1 MILGSV
7 NVNREA
13 IIQIAV
19 LGDRKQVKSVRSVID
34 TGYTGDLM
42 LPREIVNELGLT
54 LRGIQDAI
62 LGDGSLKM
70 FEMYA
75 GSVIWDGQVRRV
87 EVNASETESLVGMGL
102 LEDYKLE
109 IEGKYGGMVKI
120 TALL

>member
-1 MILGSV
+1 MILGNV
-7 NVNREA
+7 NANREA

-19 LGDRKQVKSVRSVID
+19 LGDRRQVRSVRPVID

-42 LPREIVNELGLT
+42 LPREIVNELGLP

-75 GSVIWDGQVRRV
+75 GSVIWDG
-87 EVNASETESLVGMGL
+87 
-102 LEDYKLE
+102 
-109 IEGKYGGMVKI
+109 
-120 TALL
+120 